1 MKYKVS
7 LFTNPYGVILK
18 TLLISSTVR
27 DFFPLPHS
35 QNIPISISVSST
47 SQFFTSFQSTFS
59 RRMIGPCFGTFRV
72 VKHSISLN
80 LHKCNKCTVSL
91 SLSRYLPLLRLQT
104 ITLLVSSTNFCPTEG
119 IKKSCAVRKLHPPNN
134 EGFHTPN
141 LTYQFSAA
149 KSVIILN

>member
-59 RRMIGPCFGTFRV
+59 RRMIGPYFGTFRV

-80 LHKCNKCTVSL
+80 LHKCNKCTGSL
-91 SLSRYLPLLRLQT
+91 SLSLVISPSSDFKQLRCLCQVLTFAQLRELRKAALFESCTHQITRDFIHQILPTSFQQLQ
-104 ITLLVSSTNFCPTEG
+104 V
-119 IKKSCAVRKLHPPNN
+119 
-134 EGFHTPN
+134 
-141 LTYQFSAA
+141 
-149 KSVIILN
+149 